1 MPDLNNVKKYF
12 AYFFETRGFS
22 ANGFSGLT
30 SDAAKKAASFSRGP
44 DRGPA
49 IFIHGIMPRS
59 GTVYAGELLRLHPD
73 LYAYPY
79 QIWEF
84 PALSVTDKVMKL
96 QRDFIEGYRL
106 NQKKFEDGDFLPVFG
121 GALMAYMHEAAP
133 RGQRVLLKMPSVQFL
148 NYFFSMFPHENLL
161 ILLRDGRDLVHST
174 LRTWKQLNFIQV
186 CLRWNRS
193 ARIILETLE
202 QFRRTGQSGYWLA
215 KYEDAL
221 LDPENFVRNACQAFE
236 LDENRYP
243 FDRIADIRVIGSS
256 KLESKGEV
264 RWRHLD
270 RPKEFKPLGYWRE
283 WSALRKAIFK
293 AIAGQSLVELGYCQD
308 LKW

>member
-1 MPDLNNVKKYF
+1 MADLNDIKKYF
-12 AYFFETRGFS
+12 AYFFDTRGFS
-22 ANGFSGLT
+22 ANGVSGVT
-30 SDAAKKAASFSRGP
+30 SEAAMKAAAYARGP
-44 DRGPA
+44 ERGPA

-84 PALSVTDKVMKL
+84 PALCVTDKVLEL

-121 GALMAYMHEAAP
+121 GALMAYMHAVTP
-133 RGQRVLLKMPSVQFL
+133 PGQRVLMKMPSVQFI
-148 NYFFSMFPHENLL
+148 NYFFTMFPKENLL

-186 CLRWNRS
+186 SLRWNRS

-221 LDPENFVRNACQAFE
+221 LDPESFVRNACRAFE
-236 LDENRYP
+236 LDEDRYP

-270 RPKEFKPLGYWRE
+270 RPKEFKPLGYWKE
-283 WSALRKAIFK
+283 WSALRKAVFK
-293 AIAGQSLVELGYCQD
+293 AIAGQALVELGYCQD